1 MAKRGGPR
9 TVGVPWRFHLTPGI
23 FMNSLVPVA
32 DNSGAKL
39 VRVIG
44 IVGHYS
50 KSVHRRIP
58 GASVGDMVVVSVQEG
73 KPEMRKQ
80 ILRAIV
86 VRQRRPFRR
95 PDGTWVAFEDN
106 AVVIV
111 TEEGH
116 TFHPIDIYI
125 NVRLGT
131 YRTLYIKGVCHYIN
145 GELYCL

>member
-1 MAKRGGPR
+1 MAKRGGKR
-9 TVGVPWRFHLTPGI
+9 VVGVSYRFHVTPGI
-23 FMNSLVPVA
+23 FVNSLVPVA

-44 IVGHYS
+44 VVGHYA
-50 KSVHRRIP
+50 KTVHRRIP
-58 GASVGDMVVVSVQEG
+58 GAGVGDMVVVSVREG
-73 KPEMRKQ
+73 RPELRKQ

-111 TEEGH
+111 TPEGDPKG
-116 TFHPIDIYI
+116 TEIRGPIAMEAALRWPSIANLATMVI
-125 NVRLGT
+125 
-131 YRTLYIKGVCHYIN
+131 
-145 GELYCL
+145 